1 MLVCDTNEQ
10 VNDDESNP
18 VSTDIPRRIK
28 EARELIQKIRLLAT
42 T

>member
-1 MLVCDTNEQ
+1 MLACDTNEQ

-18 VSTDIPRRIK
+18 VSTNIPPKIK
-28 EARELIQKIRLLAT
+28 EATELTQKIHLLAT